1 MAPDVTFAWFIRHF
15 TLSGELLLTASQ
27 ISSCL
32 LSSNCLWLT
41 FSKILKQD
49 DEQWWRMWSSHSLP
63 RGELCEM
70 CSFPVVTPMYLSLSP
85 QTQSGI
91 QLLTKA
97 CDEAKKLSDDHSV
110 ARKTPNLSSF
120 GQKKNFN
127 GIISIFLWH
136 HCLGVKDLL
145 YGECWTSIY
154 PAITRRQL
162 GIIRW

>member
-1 MAPDVTFAWFIRHF
+1 MTRDDEECGH
-15 TLSGELLLTASQ
+15 LSHYQGENYVRCAAFLWSH
-27 ISSCL
+27 
-32 LSSNCLWLT
+32 LSS
-41 FSKILKQD
+41 F
-49 DEQWWRMWSSHSLP
+49 
-63 RGELCEM
+63 
-70 CSFPVVTPMYLSLSP
+70 SP

-145 YGECWTSIY
+145 YGEC
-154 PAITRRQL
+154 
-162 GIIRW
+162 